1 VQISYRNAKAAKD
14 FIPGGTTQNSFQIS
28 VVKRIKKDFEVQG
41 WVQYERW
48 QAPVYKTGTHNDA
61 RLAARITWYP
71 HEQK

>member
-1 VQISYRNAKAAKD
+1 
-14 FIPGGTTQNSFQIS
+14 